1 MWNISLDNIDNLGQ
15 GDYVC
20 KAIKI
25 LRKIA
30 CRNGGDKIGGFYD
43 YFTLYDLKKE
53 SHPLTLNGSKYKFG
67 IWFDAYRYKTK
78 TYLNAKQFLSVFLKK
93 QKYVILNEDDFLGI
107 TGEKTIERSI

>member
-1 MWNISLDNIDNLGQ
+1 MWNISLDITDNVGQ
-15 GDYVC
+15 SDYVD

-30 CRNGGDKIGGFYD
+30 CRNGGDEIRDFYN

-53 SHPLTLNGSKYKFG
+53 SHPLILNGNKYRFG
-67 IWFDAYRYKTK
+67 IWFDAYRYERK
-78 TYLNAKQFLSVFLKK
+78 TYLNAKQFLSVFFKT

-107 TGEKTIERSI
+107 TGEKTRERSI

>member
-1 MWNISLDNIDNLGQ
+1 MWNISLDISDNVGQ
-15 GDYVC
+15 CDYVD

-30 CRNGGDKIGGFYD
+30 CRNGGDKIGDFYN

-53 SHPLTLNGSKYKFG
+53 SHPLTLNGNKYRFG
-67 IWFDAYRYKTK
+67 IWFDCYRYEAKN
-78 TYLNAKQFLSVFLKK
+78 YLNAKQFLSVFFKT

-107 TGEKTIERSI
+107 TGEKTTERSI

>member
-1 MWNISLDNIDNLGQ
+1 MWNISLDNSDNVGQ
-15 GDYVC
+15 GDYVD

-30 CRNGGDKIGGFYD
+30 CRNGGNEIGDFYN

-53 SHPLTLNGSKYKFG
+53 SHPLILNGNKYRFG
-67 IWFDAYRYKTK
+67 IWFDAYRYEAK
-78 TYLNAKQFLSVFLKK
+78 TYLNAKQFLNVFFKA

-107 TGEKTIERSI
+107 TGEKTRERSI